1 MDRPNSRRTQGPARG
16 TQSDEVHIMQK
27 VLKNEVGT
35 PLVSPEECVVALNE
49 CEWDVHRAL
58 KLTNLQL
65 LIPSH
70 RVSLEAARCTLASFS
85 WDVGKA
91 ASYLV
96 ATQGISE
103 DTEQV

>member
-1 MDRPNSRRTQGPARG
+1 MASVPPTNLTSLPYHQ
-16 TQSDEVHIMQK
+16 H
-27 VLKNEVGT
+27 
-35 PLVSPEECVVALNE
+35 VSPEECVVALNE

-58 KLTNLQL
+58 KLTRLQL

-70 RVSLEAARCTLASFS
+70 RVSLEAARNTLASFS

-103 DTEQV
+103 DTAQV